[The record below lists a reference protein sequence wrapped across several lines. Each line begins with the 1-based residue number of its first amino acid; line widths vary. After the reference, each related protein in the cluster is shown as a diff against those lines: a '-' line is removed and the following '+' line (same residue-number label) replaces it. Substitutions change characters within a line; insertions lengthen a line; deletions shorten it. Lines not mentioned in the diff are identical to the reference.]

1 MRRRSVI
8 GGLFGLGTG
17 AAKWF
22 DTPLNWGEVSAH
34 VPEDAEPVSRGTTVE
49 RTLTDGEEDWF
60 TIDLQAEET
69 VCFALLGFDYWFKR
83 GVEIILYTPDGTVLD
98 STKVTQTELPR
109 VAIGTTVPET
119 GTYAVRIAS
128 LGGQI
133 PYSLLFD
140 VADKDPDPNEINDD
154 RESATEIGIDDPVD
168 GVIIDNEEDWFR
180 FEVNAGEGIEF
191 ELTAENL
198 AINRDL
204 EISLFDPSGDEI
216 GEVPRD
222 RPFSAYKT
230 VSNFNFSSL
239 NTAFGADVAEED
251 GSYFI
256 QVQGLDGA
264 VDGFTT
270 YKLVVKTVDLGQD
283 EPNESR
289 ETATPITPGEPVEAT
304 LAGYDRDWY
313 QFTAEAGDEIVID
326 YEVIQFVD
334 LFDREVTLYD
344 PLGNVLSTSTRVLDE
359 PVTAETAGTH
369 SIRIAQGD
377 DNGVKPFLEK
387 EGYRLTVL
395 RNQNMSSKPEQVTF
409 SDQDSDGM
417 EIVVDEVSLP
427 ESGFVVLHDERL
439 FTDDDGVFPS
449 IRGVSSFLTAGSH
462 ELVHITLDEPLT
474 DSQRLWAVAYRD
486 TNQNGEFD
494 YVATNAR
501 EDTPRY
507 TGSTLVMDDAC
518 ITKRRV
524 C

>member
-1 MRRRSVI
+1 MRRRSVT
-8 GGLFGLGTG
+8 GSLFGFGTG
-17 AAKWF
+17 AIKWF
-22 DTPLNWGEVSAH
+22 GDSLNRGEVSAH
-34 VPEDAEPVSRGTTVE
+34 VPEDAELVSGGTTIE

-60 TIDLQAEET
+60 TIDLQTEDT
-69 VCFALLGFDYWFKR
+69 VCLALLRYEYWFKR
-83 GVEIILYTPDGTVLD
+83 GVEISLNTPDGTVLD
-98 STKVTQTELPR
+98 STEVTQTDLPR
-109 VAIGTTVPET
+109 VAIGSTVPET
-119 GTYAVRIAS
+119 GTYAVRITS

-140 VADKDPDPNEINDD
+140 VADKDPNEVNDN

-168 GVIIDNEEDWFR
+168 GVIIDDEEDWFH
-180 FEVNAGEGIEF
+180 FEAKAGEGIEF

-198 AINRDL
+198 VINRDL
-204 EISLFDPSGDEI
+204 EISLFDSTGDEI

-222 RPFSAYKT
+222 RPFGAYST
-230 VSNFNFSSL
+230 VSNFYHTTSID
-239 NTAFGADVAEED
+239 TAFGADVAEED

-264 VDGFTT
+264 VDGFTA
-270 YKLVVKTVDLGQD
+270 YKLVVKTVDLGQN

-304 LAGYDRDWY
+304 LAGYDHDWY
-313 QFTAEAGDEIVID
+313 QFTVEAGDEITID
-326 YEVIQFVD
+326 YEITQPAD
-334 LFDREVTLYD
+334 LFSPEVTLYD
-344 PLGNVLSTSTRVLDE
+344 PQNDVLHRGVPE
-359 PVTAETAGTH
+359 QPVIAETTGTY
-369 SIRIAQGD
+369 SIHIRQGD
-377 DNGVKPFLEK
+377 DMGVKPFLE
-387 EGYRLTVL
+387 EEEYRLTVL
-395 RNQNMSSKPEQVTF
+395 RNEDVSSKSERVTL
-409 SDQDSDGM
+409 SDQDSDGT
-417 EIVVDEVSLP
+417 EVVVDEVSLP

-449 IRGVSSFLTAGSH
+449 IRGVSSFLTAGSY
-462 ELVHITLDEPLT
+462 EQVHISLDEPIT

-518 ITKRRV
+518 ITKRWV